1 MEYLTTSF
9 DLSVYLLIAFIIA
22 CAIRVEAVRQYHK
35 NWETTGDRRFP
46 DVITKVFGERVR
58 IYGARDNTGDPQ
70 LGDVFSYWALQI
82 CGPFLWPVAIPL
94 GLVVV
99 ILKALLDSVLK
110 VSSKV
115 TGFLDGLGK
124 SAAINKETK
133 ETK

>member
-35 NWETTGDRRFP
+35 NWETTGSQFYP
-46 DVITKVFGERVR
+46 DVITKVFGERVN
-58 IYGARDNTGDPQ
+58 IYGDKENTGNPQ
-70 LGDVFSYWALQI
+70 LVGASFYWILQTF
-82 CGPFLWPVAIPL
+82 GPFLWPVAIPL
-94 GLVVV
+94 GVAIV
-99 ILKALLDSVLK
+99 ILKALLDLIRK
-110 VSSKV
+110 VASNI